1 MILAIDTSTQWLSL
15 ALYDAENEV
24 FPFEKTWRSTR
35 RHTIELAPAVS
46 EILHVSGKS
55 SGDLQAIAVATGPG
69 SFTSLRIGLAFAKG
83 MALAN
88 HTALIGVPSLD
99 ILAYPIPAAGMSLIC
114 VLQAGRNKLAA
125 CRYWYAAG
133 QWIANGDIFVT
144 SPHELSEEIQTDTL
158 ICGEMNAEERRVV
171 GRKWKKAH
179 VCLPSLSV
187 RRASCLAEIAAQKLT
202 AGQTDDPLTLA
213 PIYLH
218 TADPI
223 PTPD

>member
-15 ALYDAENEV
+15 ALYDSENEV

-35 RHTIELAPAVS
+35 RHTIELAPAVA
-46 EILHVSGKS
+46 EILHDGGIVAK
-55 SGDLQAIAVATGPG
+55 DLPAIAIATGPG

-88 HTALIGVPSLD
+88 HAALIGVPSLD
-99 ILAYPIPAAGMSLIC
+99 VLAFSIPAASMPLIC
-114 VLQAGRNKLAA
+114 VLQAGRSKLAA
-125 CRYWYAAG
+125 RRYQYDEG
-133 QWIANGDIFVT
+133 WITHGEIFVT
-144 SPHELSEEIQTDTL
+144 SPQQLSEEIETDTL
-158 ICGEMNAEERRVV
+158 ICGEMNAEERRLV

-179 VCLPSLSV
+179 VYPPSLSV
-187 RRASCLAEIAAQKLT
+187 RRASYLAEIAAQKL
-202 AGQTDDPLTLA
+202 ASGHTDDSMTLA

-223 PTPD
+223 PNLD